1 MAAYDRIFE
10 TNQIGQIMDCSLRR
24 IDSYKAVSDL
34 EFGKLVSFSV
44 TGVAD
49 VITLRTA
56 ESLPLGITVYD
67 RTKIEGK
74 YKINTMV
81 NVLTFGRIMVEAF
94 DDIEQGQLAYAGAG
108 GQIRIE
114 PTEVDDDFPVGV
126 FLSSAL
132 TGEKVLLEFRV

>member
-10 TNQIGQIMDCSLRR
+10 TNQIGQLMDCSLRR
-24 IDSYKAVSDL
+24 IDSYKAVNDL
-34 EFGKLVSFSV
+34 EFGKLVSFSASGI
-44 TGVAD
+44 TD
-49 VITLRTA
+49 VIAERTA

-94 DDIEQGQLAYAGAG
+94 DDIVQGQLAYAGVAG
-108 GQIRIE
+108 EIRTA
-114 PTEVDDDFPVGV
+114 PGAVDDDFPVGV